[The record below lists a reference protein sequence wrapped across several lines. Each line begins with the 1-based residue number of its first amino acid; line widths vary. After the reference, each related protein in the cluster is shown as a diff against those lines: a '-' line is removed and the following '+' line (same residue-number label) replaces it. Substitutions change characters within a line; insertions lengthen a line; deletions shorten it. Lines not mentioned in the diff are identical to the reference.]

1 MSAVP
6 IDACRPRINTMTK
19 RLKLNLQ
26 REQQK
31 VRRYFERRV
40 RDYSVYLNLGPGE
53 DEDPI
58 SLITVGFYASQGG
71 YVSLVFDTRPNAG
84 PHNGFD
90 GEWTQYLDHDSN
102 LLWLTP
108 WCDAFEA
115 LSEGKR
121 TIILRHDFIEF
132 TMETECSPEIITALF
147 GDMLVDLT
155 MKMRNQGCFAKLPLA
170 SNARVAIEEFD
181 GYYFWPNPGKR
192 TWPDAKTQA
201 LVCDMGRLQ

>member
-1 MSAVP
+1 MKNSMP
-6 IDACRPRINTMTK
+6 KQIKID
-19 RLKLNLQ
+19 LQ

-31 VRRYFERRV
+31 VRKYIERRI
-40 RDYSVYLNLGPGE
+40 RDYPVYVNLGPGE

-71 YVSLVFDTRPNAG
+71 YVSLIFDTRPNAG

-115 LSEGKR
+115 IREGKR
-121 TIILRHDFIEF
+121 TIIVRHDFIEQAI
-132 TMETECSPEIITALF
+132 ETECGPEIINTFF

-155 MKMRNQGCFAKLPLA
+155 IKMRNQGWFAKLPLA
-170 SNARVAIEEFD
+170 LNARVAIEEFD

-192 TWPDAKTQA
+192 RYPDAKTQA
-201 LVCDMGRLQ
+201 VICKMGRLQ